1 MATSLAQLGVQYMAS
16 TGSCVVDMAAMHSLF
31 DSCSTIHIRV
41 PENQHRIDVHSN
53 MICIK
58 PTQPEPGAY
67 REQYMY
73 PSLQSPTNAPQ
84 APPKQQQQKRPPSM
98 NGPDDN
104 PQGPLPGT
112 KGGDGEIDGPM
123 RPDVPD
129 DGESPSTTA
138 HTYVRPGYT
147 YTSSGASTLTT
158 QVTRLQSSAL
168 SPSLSASAT
177 TTTAERFFITTSAS
191 ATPTP
196 SPQEQATHVPVL
208 DTPPSPSAPVE
219 RPDVP
224 RPAAPPPPPAPEI
237 IAPPPPPAPE
247 YCGTTYVK
255 MDVTTIQ
262 TLDPHDLD
270 LYLNLLG
277 ITGIGLD
284 LDHGVGGL
292 VSGLLGGAVDDDE
305 TRELHHEL
313 EHSYRVRCGVGEMHG
328 FEEGSEWKA
337 EWKGEW
343 KGERGRVTTTKTQ
356 TGCLE
361 ECEKGAIG
369 KARGGEVKECL
380 GAAFNRGLT
389 SENCKFWTGGKDEF
403 LPVERL
409 RAGEA
414 GEWDLV
420 YL

>member
-1 MATSLAQLGVQYMAS
+1 MTTSLAQLGVQYMAS

-31 DSCSTIHIRV
+31 NSCSTFHIRI

-67 REQYMY
+67 REQYMH
-73 PSLQSPTNAPQ
+73 PSVLSPTDAPQ
-84 APPKQQQQKRPPSM
+84 TPPKQQQKRPPSM
-98 NGPDDN
+98 EGPGN
-104 PQGPLPGT
+104 SPQGLLPGA
-112 KGGDGEIDGPM
+112 KGGDGNIGGSM
-123 RPDVPD
+123 NPDIPD
-129 DGESPSTTA
+129 ESENPSTII
-138 HTYVRPGYT
+138 HTYVRPAYT
-147 YTSSGASTLTT
+147 YTSTGVSTLTT

-168 SPSLSASAT
+168 QPTSSPSSSPT
-177 TTTAERFFITTSAS
+177 TTTERYFITTTPRE
-191 ATPTP
+191 TPTT
-196 SPQEQATHVPVL
+196 SPEQQPTNIPVL
-208 DTPPSPSAPVE
+208 DTPPSPSAPASPE
-219 RPDVP
+219 PAVP
-224 RPAAPPPPPAPEI
+224 PPTPEIINAPPPPA
-237 IAPPPPPAPE
+237 
-247 YCGTTYVK
+247 YCETSYVK

-313 EHSYRVRCGVGEMHG
+313 EHSYRVRCGVREMHG
-328 FEEGSEWKA
+328 FED
-337 EWKGEW
+337 GEW
-343 KGERGRVTTTKTQ
+343 VRKGGRVEESRQRVTTTKTQ

-380 GAAFNRGLT
+380 GAAFNRKLV
-389 SENCKFWTGGKDEF
+389 SENCRYWTGGRDEF

-409 RAGEA
+409 RAEEV